1 MQIVIIG
8 SGNAATA
15 LGHLCHRGNHK
26 VLQVFG
32 RNKQTTDALATAIEA
47 EPVYD
52 WNLIRHDAD
61 IYIVALPDSVI
72 PDLNLHFTLQKGLI
86 VHTAGAVSMHILNQV
101 ARNYG
106 VLYPLQSL
114 HKKVLAYSHI
124 PLLVDGNTPED
135 KTLIADFAAT
145 LSGKV
150 AYANDEERAK
160 LHVAAVWVNNFTNH
174 LYTIAWDYC
183 EHKGLDFTL
192 LLPMMEQT
200 VSRLTIGKPSDFQ
213 TGPAIRGDQA
223 TIEKHIFLMENMPEA
238 QVLYQQ
244 LTHAIEHFYHNKLD

>member
-15 LGHLCHRGNHK
+15 IGHLCHRGNHK
-26 VLQVFG
+26 ILQVFG
-32 RNKQTTDALATAIEA
+32 RNKQTTDSLAAAIES

-52 WNLIRHDAD
+52 WELIRHDAD
-61 IYIVALPDSVI
+61 IYIVALPDSVL
-72 PDLNLHFTLQKGLI
+72 PDLYLHFTLQKGLI
-86 VHTAGAVSMHILNQV
+86 VHTAGAVSMHALSKV

-135 KTLIADFAAT
+135 KTLISDFAAT

-183 EHKGLDFTL
+183 KQQELDFTL

-200 VSRLTIGKPSDFQ
+200 VSRIAIGKPSDFQ
-213 TGPAIRGDQA
+213 TGPAIRCDQA
-223 TIEKHIFLMENMPEA
+223 TLEKHILLMEKMPEA
-238 QVLYQQ
+238 QELYQQ
-244 LTHAIEHFYHNKLD
+244 LSKAIEHYYHKK

>member
-1 MQIVIIG
+1 MKIVIIG

-15 LGHLCHRGNHK
+15 LGHLSHRGNHH

-32 RNKQTTDALATAIEA
+32 RNKLTTDALAAAIEA
-47 EPVYD
+47 EPVYN
-52 WNLIRHDAD
+52 WNLIRRDAD
-61 IYIVALPDSVI
+61 IYIVALPDTVI
-72 PDLNLHFTLQKGLI
+72 PEIHTHFTLEKGLV
-86 VHTAGAVSMHILNQV
+86 VHTAGAVSMHALSKV

-106 VLYPLQSL
+106 ILYPLQSL
-114 HKKVLAYSHI
+114 HKNVLAYSHI

-150 AYANDEERAK
+150 AYANDGDRAK

-183 EHKGLDFTL
+183 HQQGLDFTL
-192 LLPMMEQT
+192 LLAMMEQT
-200 VSRLTIGKPSDFQ
+200 VSRLAIGKPADFQ
-213 TGPAIRGDQA
+213 TGPAIRGDKV
-223 TIEKHIFLMENMPEA
+223 TIDKHIALLKDTPEA
-238 QVLYQQ
+238 QELYKT
-244 LTHAIEHFYHNKLD
+244 LSAAIEKYYH